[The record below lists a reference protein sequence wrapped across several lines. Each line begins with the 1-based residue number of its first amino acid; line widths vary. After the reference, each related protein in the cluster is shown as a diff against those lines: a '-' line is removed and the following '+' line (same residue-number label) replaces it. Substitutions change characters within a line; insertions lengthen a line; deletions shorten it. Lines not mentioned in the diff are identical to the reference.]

1 MIKTRLI
8 SSELYKNKMRKII
21 VFIVILSAIS
31 IQAQSS
37 QSKTSSTA
45 ISANFSP
52 ISIKTYQESAELKVV
67 DYYNYLE
74 LLSSTTTSEALK
86 TEVRNALFSL
96 LKNQNIDVIDFTVEE
111 RKLIPLPELLEK
123 INNKNYSFS
132 VSESKNDN
140 LLNASWDI
148 NYTLEI
154 IQTNKKQ
161 SKKCVQKVYFNSSVK
176 QFGTT
181 KKDVWSIKLGEML

>member
-1 MIKTRLI
+1 
-8 SSELYKNKMRKII
+8 MRQII
-21 VFIVILSAIS
+21 VLFVILSAIS

-37 QSKTSSTA
+37 QSNTSSTA

-52 ISIKTYQESAELKVV
+52 ISIKAYQESAELKVV

-86 TEVRNALFSL
+86 TEVRNALFSI

-111 RKLIPLPELLEK
+111 RKLVPLPELLEK

-154 IQTNKKQ
+154 IQKNKKQ
-161 SKKCVQKVYFNSSVK
+161 SKKCVQKVYFSSSVK

-181 KKDVWSIKLGEML
+181 KKDIWSIKLGEMV